1 MGFITR
7 FFLEE
12 SMICIAAI
20 VASSSLSIASSLTWI
35 PPHISVNPTRSTLR
49 HAHYVPL
56 LSKQVDDDSV
66 CEILSEDICEFL
78 EDEVPQDCINGV
90 SSGDISWWQRIGAEL
105 PWGKPFFKYDSRR
118 DSVSNNVDF
127 FEMNFRLLSLWN
139 RIG

>member
-1 MGFITR
+1 MG
-7 FFLEE
+7 
-12 SMICIAAI
+12 
-20 VASSSLSIASSLTWI
+20 
-35 PPHISVNPTRSTLR
+35 TRSTLR

-139 RIG
+139 RI